1 MADRPSISGGLG
13 RTGGAEA
20 FINSAVVGARR
31 SGYDVPGLNHWLL
44 AVCAR
49 QFIARAIIRDFSV
62 SDVRSRAQAEIDAGN
77 PGTPVDPMEIMAIAA
92 ELASEAGDASVH
104 EWHLVM
110 AVASRAGLHARSANH
125 ELGDTPP
132 EPSSGPVDTAHSTAN
147 APSPREA
154 EKPAKAPHR
163 PRLPV
168 FASLAAKKSS
178 RHASTP
184 MLDEC
189 TVDLTAMAAAGM
201 LGPVVG
207 RERELSQIIETL
219 CRPSKANPM
228 LIGEPGVG
236 KSALVE
242 GLAARIAAGEVPAL
256 LWGRRLVA
264 LNMGSLLK
272 ESRYY
277 GVLEQR
283 LGAVVEEARSARAI
297 LFVDESHA
305 IVSAGGR
312 EGSGDVATLLKPA
325 LARGDLSVIGATTDD
340 EYRRI
345 VAADAAL
352 ERRFVPIRVQEPGR
366 EAVQAILRATREAL
380 YRTNGVRVDDE
391 ALEHVQAIAA
401 TRMPHRKEP
410 DRTKDL
416 LEQAVAGAMASGES
430 KVDRAAVEAAADRL
444 SGVPAFDA
452 ARISSMAQDLETQG
466 LLSRSDAAAIA
477 TRLEV
482 TLGGFELHPE
492 RPRLVVLVTVADT
505 SDAPQQIAA
514 IAAEA
519 AFGTADR
526 VIEIDVAAIT
536 EQNQISSLV
545 GTSQGFVGYGAGL
558 PIYEVAQKPFSVVLL
573 SGLSTC
579 HSVVR
584 AVLAKALQT
593 GYLVDGSGRR
603 VYLSSAIVV
612 AECRAPSRQGAVF
625 GFGARPRGDE
635 PVASIGPDALASL
648 VGEELAG
655 EVDLCVSAPNGPV
668 AGNTPMVRRLLDDL
682 AARYQVSAIDLSWT
696 PEVERSL
703 ADQVASLANARQ
715 REQYVEEQMA
725 ACVRPH
731 LDQSRRPIRLRVL
744 AGPSGFQAEV
754 A

>member
-1 MADRPSISGGLG
+1 LG

-31 SGYDVPGLNHWLL
+31 SGYDLPGLNHWLL

-49 QFIARAIIRDFSV
+49 QFIARAIIRDFSA

-77 PGTPVDPMEIMAIAA
+77 PGTPVDPMEILAIAA
-92 ELASEAGDASVH
+92 ESASEAGDASIH
-104 EWHLVM
+104 EWHLVL
-110 AVASRAGLHARSANH
+110 AVASRAGLHARSASH
-125 ELGDTPP
+125 EPGDTPAG
-132 EPSSGPVDTAHSTAN
+132 PSSSPADTAPATAN

-163 PRLPV
+163 PRLPA
-168 FASLAAKKSS
+168 FASLAAKKSF

-189 TVDLTAMAAAGM
+189 TVDLTAMAAAGK
-201 LGPVVG
+201 LGLVVG

-242 GLAARIAAGEVPAL
+242 GLAARITAGEVPAL

-264 LNMGSLLK
+264 LNMGLLLK

-283 LGAVVEEARSARAI
+283 LAAVIEEARASRAI
-297 LFVDESHA
+297 LFVDESHS

-366 EAVQAILRATREAL
+366 EAVQAILRATRESAYL
-380 YRTNGVRVDDE
+380 TCGVRVDDE
-391 ALEHVQAIAA
+391 ALEHIQAIASA
-401 TRMPHRKEP
+401 RMPHRREP

-416 LEQAVAGAMASGES
+416 LEQAIAGAMASDHLT
-430 KVDRAAVEAAADRL
+430 VDRAAVEAAADRL

-452 ARISSMAQDLETQG
+452 SRISSMAAELETEG
-466 LLSRSDAAAIA
+466 LLSRSDAMAIA

-492 RPRLVVLVTVADT
+492 RPRLVVLVTVTDT
-505 SDAPQQIAA
+505 SDASQQIAA
-514 IAAEA
+514 LVADA
-519 AFGTADR
+519 AFGAADR
-526 VIEIDVAAIT
+526 VVEIDLGTIT
-536 EQNQISSLV
+536 EANQISSLV
-545 GTSQGFVGYGAGL
+545 GTSQGFVGYGTGL
-558 PIYEVAQKPFSVVLL
+558 PIHEVAQKPFSVVLL
-573 SGLSTC
+573 SGLATC
-579 HSVVR
+579 HPVVR
-584 AVLAKALQT
+584 TVVARALRE

-603 VYLSSAIVV
+603 VYLSSAVV
-612 AECRAPSRQGAVF
+612 LGECRAPSRQGSGL
-625 GFGARPRGDE
+625 GFGARSRGDE
-635 PVASIGPDALASL
+635 PSANIDPGAVASLI
-648 VGEELAG
+648 GEELAA
-655 EVDLCVSAPNGPV
+655 EIDLSVSTPNGRV
-668 AGNTPMVRRLLDDL
+668 AGNTSMVRRLLDAL
-682 AARYQVSAIDLSWT
+682 AARYRVSAIDLAWT
-696 PEVERSL
+696 PEVERRL
-703 ADQVASLANARQ
+703 ADQIARLPNPRQ
-715 REQYVEEQMA
+715 RERYVEEQMA
-725 ACVRPH
+725 ASVRPH
-731 LDQSRRPIRLRVL
+731 LDQSPRPIRLRVH
-744 AGPSGFQAEV
+744 AGPSGLQAEV